1 MAYATNLVLSTPVNI
16 TMKKSK
22 VKVQF
27 PKLGPQYAKQ
37 SVARQQNL
45 VKNPV
50 TRDQATEQARAA
62 ITQSGIPPSAFVT
75 MGKLAEAAIKD
86 KKKYPAFVKFMVDNG
101 LEKAED
107 LKKPDVQ
114 MMTTLIVLGMVARDM
129 GDQEVAAPVT
139 A

>member
-1 MAYATNLVLSTPVNI
+1 
-16 TMKKSK
+16 MKKSK
-22 VKVQF
+22 VRVQF
-27 PKLGPQYAKQ
+27 PQLGAANTKQ
-37 SVARQQNL
+37 GVARQQQL
-45 VKNPV
+45 VQNPV
-50 TRDQATEQARAA
+50 TREQATEEARKA

-75 MGKLAEAAIKD
+75 MGQLAETAIKN
-86 KKKYPAFVKFMVDNG
+86 KKKYPDFVKFMVDNG

-114 MMTTLIVLGMVARDM
+114 MMTTLVILGMVARDM

>member
-1 MAYATNLVLSTPVNI
+1 MAHATNLVLNTPVNI

-27 PKLGPQYAKQ
+27 PQIGDANAKQ
-37 SVARQQNL
+37 GVARQQQL

-50 TRDQATEQARAA
+50 TRDQATEEARNA
-62 ITQSGIPPSAFVT
+62 IIQSGIPPSAFVT
-75 MGKLAEAAIKD
+75 MGKLAEAAIKN
-86 KKKYPAFVKFMVDNG
+86 KKKYADFVKFMVDNG

-129 GDQEVAAPVT
+129 GDQEVGAPVT